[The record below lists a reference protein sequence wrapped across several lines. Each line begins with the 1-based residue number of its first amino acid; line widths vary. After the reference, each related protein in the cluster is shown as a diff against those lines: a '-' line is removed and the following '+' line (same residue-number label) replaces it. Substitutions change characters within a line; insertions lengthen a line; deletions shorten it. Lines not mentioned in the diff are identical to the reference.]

1 MVQESTSAL
10 VSRVLG
16 DDTLD
21 LHVEQLK
28 VEENFDAGHC
38 TADLVVTGM
47 PGHDQAISL
56 SGKGVG
62 VVDAVFHALKDTLSR
77 EYPSLN
83 SIRFSGFEIRADF
96 NTRKDD
102 SGSDAAG
109 TVVLVV
115 ESSSDRRFEFAHT
128 SRSITASM
136 VIATLQAS
144 EYFVNTERAFILLH
158 RALDDARAR
167 NRSDLVTRYNLE
179 MAEIVENTSY
189 SEVIERLRSET
200 P

>member
-21 LHVEQLK
+21 LHVEQFKL
-28 VEENFDAGHC
+28 EENFDAARC
-38 TADLVVTGM
+38 TADLIVTGM
-47 PGHDQAISL
+47 PSSEDAVSL
-56 SGKGVG
+56 AGEGVG
-62 VVDAVFHALKDTLSR
+62 VVAAVFHALRDNLSR
-77 EYPSLN
+77 ESPSLN

-96 NTRKDD
+96 NTRKEDA
-102 SGSDAAG
+102 GSDAAG

-115 ESSSDRRFEFAHT
+115 ENSSGRRFEFAHT

-144 EYFVNTERAFILLH
+144 EYFVNTERAFIVLH
-158 RALDDARAR
+158 RALEDARKR
-167 NRSDLVTRYNLE
+167 NRSDLVTRYNRE
-179 MAEIVENTSY
+179 MADIVENTSY
-189 SEVIERLRSET
+189 SEVIERLRAED